1 MYRGVASPGSQI
13 APICKRLKRKPIFV
27 SVGDMVDRGPDS
39 YAVVEHFRSGVL
51 AGTHAAVAGN
61 HEALMLRTIFM
72 SVRTF
77 STKRGSNCL
86 LGRENEQ
93 FLYSRPAYQRW
104 GSPDD
109 WIRFNRLNWT
119 SQGGGEALESYGC
132 HAAKPD
138 TWNIPSEHIA
148 FLCGLPLLWQDATC
162 VVTHALAQAIDIHQL
177 KQGRKLD
184 PVGQYHTLWSRSLPR
199 ERPDSIGFTYPA
211 IPPCGGFKESAIWDL
226 FEWTWALSAAEDWG
240 LIVRDRSNRHS
251 RIPRHLDE
259 RRIGNPQ
266 RCRCQRRIATICGLP
281 NHNIQ
286 GVLTPR
292 CARASH
298 PFIWV

>member
-1 MYRGVASPGSQI
+1 
-13 APICKRLKRKPIFV
+13 
-27 SVGDMVDRGPDS
+27 MVDRGPDS

-61 HEALMLRTIFM
+61 HEALMLRTIYHERRDLFEQAGVDLPYWVEKM
-72 SVRTF
+72 S
-77 STKRGSNCL
+77 
-86 LGRENEQ
+86 E

-138 TWNIPSEHIA
+138 TWNIPSDHIA

-177 KQGRKLD
+177 KQGRRLD
-184 PVGQYHTLWSRSLPR
+184 PVGQFHTLWSRSLPR
-199 ERPDSIGFTYPA
+199 ERPDF
-211 IPPCGGFKESAIWDL
+211 
-226 FEWTWALSAAEDWG
+226 
-240 LIVRDRSNRHS
+240 NRVHVS
-251 RIPRHLDE
+251 GHTPMRRVQRKRHL
-259 RRIGNPQ
+259 
-266 RCRCQRRIATICGLP
+266 GLVRVDLGAFGGGRLGAYCP
-281 NHNIQ
+281 ELDRT
-286 GVLTPR
+286 VTVESR
-292 CARASH
+292 V
-298 PFIWV
+298 IWMRGG